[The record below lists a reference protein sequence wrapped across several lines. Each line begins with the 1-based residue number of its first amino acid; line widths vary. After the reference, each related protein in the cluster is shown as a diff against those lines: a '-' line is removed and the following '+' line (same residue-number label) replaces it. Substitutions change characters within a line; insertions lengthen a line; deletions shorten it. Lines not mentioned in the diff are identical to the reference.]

1 MARPLLQLC
10 TLAQVPEN
18 PSRQAGKPRW
28 IQQTPMLAATCPGM
42 YTLSELL
49 LFTVVPS
56 QHFSG

>member
-28 IQQTPMLAATCPGM
+28 IQQTPTLAATCPGM
-42 YTLSELL
+42 
-49 LFTVVPS
+49 
-56 QHFSG
+56 